1 MTKPIVAPV
10 DLTDCLYYTVQ
21 APVES
26 ASDIFAYYD
35 RLREY
40 VQHEDELINS
50 RLTWSLTIHGFLFA
64 IYGLLLAKGADL
76 FVELAKQTDPHSRL
90 LLEHVISG
98 LLGFQIP
105 VAVFGFIVGQ
115 RSKGAIIAAHNAIQH
130 LLAIANGSAALN
142 AGKMPWTIDIA
153 VAAGRHAIAPN
164 PRWPDWVKGSFLVD
178 GGIAGTE
185 ELVKLAASAGGKL
198 EFDFVKPHGK
208 GASIRALDTALLP
221 GLVGGGDVGGQT
233 GGARSYYLGLPHWA
247 MVIWIVLLVSSLVFC
262 LTSLLARCWFFSWIA
277 G

>member
-1 MTKPIVAPV
+1 MTKPISDPV
-10 DLTDCLYYTVQ
+10 DLKVCGYYAVQ
-21 APVES
+21 APLES
-26 ASDIFAYYD
+26 AADIFAYYD

-64 IYGLLLAKGADL
+64 IYGVLLVKGADL
-76 FVELAKQTDPHSRL
+76 FVELAKQTDPRSRL

-105 VAVFGFIVGQ
+105 VAAFGFIVGH

-142 AGKMPWTIDIA
+142 AGKMAWTLEI
-153 VAAGRHAIAPN
+153 VVTPGKHSIAPN
-164 PRWPDWVKGSFLVD
+164 PMWPACVKGAFVVD
-178 GGIAGTE
+178 EGVAGKE
-185 ELVKLAASAGGKL
+185 EIVQLAASAGGKF
-198 EFDFVKPHGK
+198 EFEFTRPHDK

-221 GLVGGGDVGGQT
+221 GLLGGGDKGGLT
-233 GGARSYYLGLPHWA
+233 GGARSYYLALPHWA

-262 LTSLLARCWFFSWIA
+262 STSLFARCWFFSWIA